1 MKKLMSI
8 MLCMAVLLCTFSSV
22 IPSFALSYNN
32 FTYEI
37 VDESVIITGYIGS
50 ETTVVVPSQID
61 GLNVYKISDNAFKD
75 NKNITSV
82 TVNSG
87 IKDIG
92 ASAFENCTA
101 LATISLPDTII
112 HIGEKAIYNTA
123 YYNNASNWK
132 PKSTQS
138 GSSSGGIQ
146 VGNGMESIP
155 WEDIA
160 AQNLDYLYLG
170 TNLIEATYSGSY
182 AIKSTTRVI
191 ADGAF
196 SGCDAI
202 SVTLSSQLVT
212 IGEKAFKDCKKLKTV
227 KFFDSLEY
235 IGDSAFENCTSLEK
249 IELPEKDIRMN
260 ASVFYNTGYYNKPDN
275 WRGDVLY
282 YNDKVFG
289 VKENCNMV
297 EIKDG
302 ATEIIDGVLFKEVV
316 IIPKSVTKMAET
328 IFHDNSNAAIL
339 GYSDSYAKEYAE
351 LSSIKFIA
359 IDTLD
364 KGDLNFDGVIDDKDY
379 EIISKICS
387 TLNVQN
393 ELMTYLGDLDNDGA
407 VDGFDAIIVDLI
419 NNDMPPSRK
428 KGDVNGDGKV
438 DMTDY
443 DLLVSIATIQDRITD
458 NIMFDRCDINE
469 DGAVDSFDV
478 VYLDLYLKNLMPIV

>member
-1 MKKLMSI
+1 
-8 MLCMAVLLCTFSSV
+8 
-22 IPSFALSYNN
+22 
-32 FTYEI
+32 
-37 VDESVIITGYIGS
+37 
-50 ETTVVVPSQID
+50 
-61 GLNVYKISDNAFKD
+61 
-75 NKNITSV
+75 
-82 TVNSG
+82 
-87 IKDIG
+87 
-92 ASAFENCTA
+92 
-101 LATISLPDTII
+101 
-112 HIGEKAIYNTA
+112 
-123 YYNNASNWK
+123 
-132 PKSTQS
+132 
-138 GSSSGGIQ
+138 
-146 VGNGMESIP
+146 MESIP

-235 IGDSAFENCTSLEK
+235 IGDSSFENCTSLEK
-249 IELPEKDIRMN
+249 IELPVKDIRMN
-260 ASVFYNTGYYNKPDN
+260 SSVFYNTGYYNNPDN

-289 VKENCNMV
+289 VKENCNVV

-316 IIPKSVTKMAET
+316 IIPKSVTKIAET
-328 IFHDNSNAAIL
+328 IFHDNSNATIL

-351 LSSIKFIA
+351 LNSIKFIA

-364 KGDLNFDGVIDDKDY
+364 KGDLNFDGIIDDKDY
-379 EIISKICS
+379 EIVCKISS

-407 VDGFDAIIVDLI
+407 VDGFDAIILDLI

-443 DLLVSIATIQDRITD
+443 DLLVSIATIQNRITD
-458 NIMFDRCDINE
+458 NIMFNRCDINE

-478 VYLDLYLKNLMPIV
+478 VYLDLYLNNLMPIV

>member
-1 MKKLMSI
+1 MKKIMSI
-8 MLCMAVLLCTFSSV
+8 ILCVAMLLCSFSFV
-22 IPSFALSYNN
+22 IPSFALSYND
-32 FTYEI
+32 FIYEI
-37 VDESVIITGYIGS
+37 VDDSVIITGYVGS
-50 ETTVVVPSQID
+50 ETAVVVPSQID
-61 GLNVYKISDNAFKD
+61 GLNVSEIGCNAFKD
-75 NKNITSV
+75 NKNIVSI
-82 TVNSG
+82 TVSSG
-87 IKDIG
+87 VKDIG

-260 ASVFYNTGYYNKPDN
+260 ASAFYNIGYYNNIEN
-275 WRGDVLY
+275 WYGNVLY
-282 YNDKVFG
+282 YNDKVIG
-289 VKENCNMV
+289 VKENCDV
-297 EIKDG
+297 IEIKDG
-302 ATEIIDGVLFKEVV
+302 ATEIIDGVLFEKIV
-316 IIPKSVTKMAET
+316 IIPQSVTRIADT
-328 IFHDNSNAAIL
+328 IFADKTNAVIL
-339 GYSDSYAKEYAE
+339 GYSDSYARDYAE
-351 LSSIKFIA
+351 TNQIKFIA
-359 IDTLD
+359 IDSFE
-364 KGDLNFDGVIDDKDY
+364 KCDLNFDGIIDNEDY
-379 EIISKICS
+379 ELICKICS
-387 TLNVQN
+387 TQYEQN
-393 ELMTYLGDLDNDGA
+393 DLMTYLADLDNDGA
-407 VDGFDAIIVDLI
+407 VDGFDAIILDLI

-438 DMTDY
+438 DKIDY
-443 DLLVSIATIQDRITD
+443 DLLISIVTTNDRVTD
-458 NIMFDRCDINE
+458 NIMFDRSDINE

-478 VYLDLYLKNLMPIV
+478 VYLDLYLNNLKPIV

>member
-1 MKKLMSI
+1 MKKLVSI
-8 MLCMAVLLCTFSSV
+8 MLCIAVLLCTFSSV

-123 YYNNASNWK
+123 YYNDKSNWRLK
-132 PKSTQS
+132 TV
-138 GSSSGGIQ
+138 GSEDAYI
-146 VGNGMESIP
+146 E
-155 WEDIA
+155 WEDISA
-160 AQNLDYLYLG
+160 PVLEYLYLG
-170 TNLIEATYSGSY
+170 KILIKIELVGLYSVRSG
-182 AIKSTTRVI
+182 TTVI

-196 SGCDAI
+196 KGNKNASQVWLPTSIVAIGNNAFDGCESI
-202 SVTLSSQLVT
+202 YRIKNLNIVQ
-212 IGEKAFKDCKKLKTV
+212 
-227 KFFDSLEY
+227 Y
-235 IGDSAFENCTSLEK
+235 IGDYAFSNCKSFENF
-249 IELPEKDIRMN
+249 DIGETANFNSN
-260 ASVFYNTGYYNKPDN
+260 AFYNTGYYNNPDN
-275 WRGDVLY
+275 WHGNALY
-282 YNDKVFG
+282 YNNKVIG
-289 VKENCNMV
+289 VNENSDIV

-302 ATEIIDGVLFKEVV
+302 ITEIISGALLDKNVV
-316 IIPKSVTKMAET
+316 IPESVVKISDTAFTDESKVSV
-328 IFHDNSNAAIL
+328 F
-339 GYSDSYAKEYAE
+339 GYSNSYAQEYAN
-351 LSSIKFIA
+351 LNNIKFIA
-359 IDTLD
+359 IDTFE
-364 KGDLNFDGVIDDKDY
+364 KGDLNFDSVIDYDDY
-379 EIISKICS
+379 EIICNLCS
-387 TLNVQN
+387 TQKEENDIDI
-393 ELMTYLGDLDNDGA
+393 YIGDLDNDGA
-407 VDGFDAIIVDLI
+407 VDGVDAIILDLI
-419 NNDMPPSRK
+419 INGMPPSRQ

-443 DLLVSIATIQDRITD
+443 DLLVSIVTIQDRITD
-458 NIMFDRCDINE
+458 NIMIDRCDINE